1 MNKLIRDGKV
11 AVLISPE
18 YGAGWSTWNYD
29 LPEILFDPEV
39 VKMVEDKTDSETIQL
54 YCDAKYP
61 DHYFGGADDLEVKWL
76 PIGTEF
82 KVNEYDGFETLEI
95 KDLET
100 WIVA

>member
-39 VKMVEDKTDSETIQL
+39 VKMVEDKTDSVTIQL

-61 DHYFGGADDLEVKWL
+61 DHYLGGADDLEVKWL
-76 PIGTEF
+76 AVGTEF

>member
-11 AVLISPE
+11 AILISPE

-39 VKMVEDKTDSETIQL
+39 VKMVEDGTDSETIQL

-61 DHYFGGADDLEVKWL
+61 DHYFDGADDLEVKWL
-76 PIGTEF
+76 AVGTEF